1 LVYEGRSEGRKEFSE
16 FVVEAFADIS
26 TASTEDAAEDVPSA
40 VGAGNSTIRNGKCQ
54 RPDVISDDTVCSV
67 DSIDICRTFSALIGS
82 RTREFLNRGE

>member
-1 LVYEGRSEGRKEFSE
+1 LVDERRSKGGKEFSE
-16 FVVEAFADIS
+16 FAVEAFADIS

-54 RPDVISDDTVCSV
+54 RTDVVGDDTVCSV
-67 DSIDICRTFSALIGS
+67 DAIDVCRTLSALIGS